1 MRHPSP
7 TGTRAPRSAPV
18 RRALGRPLSLLL
30 LAAALTACGGGTDGN
45 GAPRPVL
52 VAQPQPMSASVNAF
66 AGDVRAREESPLAFR
81 VGGNLLER
89 RVDVG
94 DRVEAGQVLAVL
106 DGDDYAAQ
114 ARAAQAQLSA
124 AQAELKRARDERAR
138 FTRLGAEQVVSRSAV
153 DAQDAAAIAAQGQ
166 VDAARANLQVA
177 NNQSAYTRLRAPAAG
192 VIAARQAEAGQV
204 VAAGQSVFVLAADGE
219 REIAFA
225 VPESAIATVAPGRP
239 VLVEL
244 WSRPDKR
251 WPGRVREVSPA
262 ADPASRTFAVRV
274 TVDAP
279 AGSLELGQ
287 SARVYLDGGREAE
300 LGVPLA
306 ALQKNGEGAAVFV
319 VDPKDSTLRLRP
331 VQAGA
336 YGQDRV
342 AVSGD
347 IGASDWVVTAGGHLL
362 REGLK
367 VAPVDRDNRPV
378 KLAAAADQAGPQP
391 VVQVPER

>member
-1 MRHPSP
+1 MRHPSSI
-7 TGTRAPRSAPV
+7 GTRAPWSPRVPPA
-18 RRALGRPLSLLL
+18 AGRHAVVWL
-30 LAAALTACGGGTDGN
+30 LAAVLAACGGSDDGN

-52 VAQPQPMSASVNAF
+52 VAHPQPLAATVDAF

-81 VGGNLLER
+81 VGGNLVER

-106 DGDDYAAQ
+106 DGEDYAAQ
-114 ARAAQAQLSA
+114 ARAAKAQLSA
-124 AQAELKRARDERAR
+124 AEAEFKRARDERAR
-138 FTRLGAEQVVSRSAV
+138 FARLGAEQVVSRSAV
-153 DAQDAAAIAAQGQ
+153 DAQDAAATAAQGQ
-166 VDAARANLQVA
+166 VDAARANLSVA
-177 NNQSAYTRLRAPAAG
+177 NNQAAYTRLRAPADG

-219 REIAFA
+219 REVAFA
-225 VPESAIATVAPGRP
+225 VPESAIDTVAPGRP
-239 VLVEL
+239 VQVEL
-244 WSRPDKR
+244 WSRPGKR

-279 AGSLELGQ
+279 AGSLDLGQ
-287 SARVYLDGGREAE
+287 SARVYLDGGRETR

-306 ALQKNGEGAAVFV
+306 ALQKTDDGSAVFV
-319 VDPKDSTLRLRP
+319 VDPETSTLRLLP

-336 YGQDRV
+336 YGPDSV

-347 IGASDWVVTAGGHLL
+347 IGASDWVVAAGGHLL
-362 REGLK
+362 REGLE

-378 KLAAAADQAGPQP
+378 KLTAAARPDSQSAAAA
-391 VVQVPER
+391 PER